1 MYLSDVIVRPSFQ
14 RQGIGS
20 RIVKMLTEF
29 VTSFPYENTVVGVI
43 PTPGLREFY
52 ERHGYESQP
61 PDAPAMYRWT
71 GGTTEQK

>member
-1 MYLSDVIVRPSFQ
+1 M
-14 RQGIGS
+14 
-20 RIVKMLTEF
+20 KMLTEF